1 MIMARSMFFRN
12 QTGQQNEEQPVILDV
27 DPNTT
32 GHSRTAAI
40 TITNTDGETIK
51 FIATQAR

>member
-32 GHSRTAAI
+32 GHSRTVAI